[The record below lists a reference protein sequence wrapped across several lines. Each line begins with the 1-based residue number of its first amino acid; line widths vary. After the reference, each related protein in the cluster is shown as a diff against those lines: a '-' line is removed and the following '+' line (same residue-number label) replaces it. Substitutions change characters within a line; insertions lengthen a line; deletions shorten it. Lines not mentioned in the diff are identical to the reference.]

1 MVRIS
6 SVMMLGFSWSLPN
19 QSGTQALLVRIF
31 SQTVEP
37 CGSVDQEFSEIF
49 LDVPTKR
56 AEMAL
61 LVRTSFSP
69 PRPNQAGRNG
79 AVGRGFGVAGF
90 SRLLPN
96 QSGQQALLVGSSS
109 QPGWPSGFVGQES
122 SDVFLVVPT
131 KRAAMALL
139 VGTSVF
145 KILTNRESRS
155 GTVGRV
161 LLGLQCFLNQ
171 AGRGG
176 TVGQDFVLLFCFS
189 DFLPNQ
195 TSSGPCDLLDSV
207 GRESAESF
215 MRILAIFFPSLF

>member
-1 MVRIS
+1 MSQPSGPRWRC
-6 SVMMLGFSWSLPN
+6 WSGLP
-19 QSGTQALLVRIF
+19 SLL
-31 SQTVEP
+31 
-37 CGSVDQEFSEIF
+37 
-49 LDVPTKR
+49 LVPTKR

-61 LVRTSFSP
+61 LV
-69 PRPNQAGRNG
+69 G
-79 AVGRGFGVAGF
+79 ASV
-90 SRLLPN
+90 
-96 QSGQQALLVGSSS
+96 LLVSLDFF
-109 QPGWPSGFVGQES
+109 PTNRAGFVGQES

-195 TSSGPCDLLDSV
+195 TSSGPCDLRDSV

-215 MRILAIFFPSLF
+215 MRILASFFPITFLNFFEIADPTKSGLLEWNLPGSFTSFF

>member
-1 MVRIS
+1 M
-6 SVMMLGFSWSLPN
+6 
-19 QSGTQALLVRIF
+19 ALLIRSPLKSSSM
-31 SQTVEP
+31 SQP
-37 CGSVDQEFSEIF
+37 SGPRWRCWSGLPSLLFF
-49 LDVPTKR
+49 PTKR

-61 LVRTSFSP
+61 LVGVSVLLVSLNFFPNNRASRRCWSGAP
-69 PRPNQAGRNG
+69 LNQAGQ
-79 AVGRGFGVAGF
+79 V
-90 SRLLPN
+90 
-96 QSGQQALLVGSSS
+96 ALLVRSPLMS
-109 QPGWPSGFVGQES
+109 SGFVGQES

-161 LLGLQCFLNQ
+161 LLGPQCFLNQ
-171 AGRGG
+171 ASRGG

-195 TSSGPCDLLDSV
+195 TSSGPCDLRDSV

-215 MRILAIFFPSLF
+215 IRSLAKKKSHHFFELL

>member
-19 QSGTQALLVRIF
+19 QSGTQALLVRIS

-37 CGSVDQEFSEIF
+37 SGSVDQESSEIF

-69 PRPNQAGRNG
+69 PLPNQAGRNCT
-79 AVGRGFGVAGF
+79 VGRCFGV

-161 LLGLQCFLNQ
+161 LLGPLCFLNQ

-195 TSSGPCDLLDSV
+195 TSSGPCDLRDSV

-215 MRILAIFFPSLF
+215 MRILAIFPITFFELL